1 MGEVSSGT
9 TMTMQQQQNNQA
21 KKKKK
26 GRPSLLDLQKRSLK
40 QQQQRNPNS
49 FNLSSNP
56 SRRASRRN
64 PNSDSVSGDDDND
77 GDDDDDE
84 RKEKKLKLLHGLD
97 SHPQYPTLLP
107 NSLSF
112 TLNPYGSDLPPNSN
126 FDDNLEA
133 DIKRRKITAV
143 NLGSDPMVIDQFCIL
158 INQFSIFIIYFK
170 PQKTKNKK
178 KKTFLK
184 NRKKK

>member
-64 PNSDSVSGDDDND
+64 PNSDSVSGEDDND
-77 GDDDDDE
+77 GGGDDDDDE

-170 PQKTKNKK
+170 PQKK
-178 KKTFLK
+178 KKT
-184 NRKKK
+184 KKKNV